1 MNLETGYGKRSE
13 VSDKPVIP
21 RELARRDV
29 EAAVNYYVRVA
40 GPDVAL
46 GFIEALQSAYRAV
59 AERPAL
65 GSPRY
70 AQELAL
76 PGLRSFIMK
85 GFPYLVFYIELEDH
99 IDIWRVLHGRRDIP
113 SRMRQPE
120 A

>member
-1 MNLETGYGKRSE
+1 VSE
-13 VSDKPVIP
+13 KPVLL

-29 EAAVNYYVRVA
+29 ESAVEYYVRVA

-46 GFIEALQSAYRAV
+46 TFIEALPAYRTL

-70 AQELAL
+70 AQELVI
-76 PGLRSFIMK
+76 PGLRSFAVK
-85 GFPYLVFYIELEDH
+85 GFPHLVFYIERDDR

-113 SRMRQPE
+113 SRMQEPD

>member
-1 MNLETGYGKRSE
+1 VSE
-13 VSDKPVIP
+13 KPVLL

-29 EAAVNYYVRVA
+29 ETAVDYYVRVA

-46 GFIEALQSAYRAV
+46 TFIDALQSAYYRTL

-70 AQELAL
+70 AQELVI
-76 PGLRSFIMK
+76 PGLRSFAVK
-85 GFPYLVFYIELEDH
+85 GFPHLVFYIERDDR

-113 SRMRQPE
+113 SRMQEPD